1 MRWYC
6 EVALTYIDPTY
17 MIYGLS
23 ELLEDWRVRVMLVDP
38 VIVNSSR
45 IGDTLISMRSQL
57 AADTVLIHPKITEK
71 LIRDTERRVMFFIWE
86 GE

>member
-1 MRWYC
+1 
-6 EVALTYIDPTY
+6 

-23 ELLEDWRVRVMLVDP
+23 ELLEYWRVRVMLVDP

-45 IGDTLISMRSQL
+45 IGDTLISMRSPL
-57 AADTVLIHPKITEK
+57 AADTVLMNPKIIEK
-71 LIRDTERRVMFFIWE
+71 LIRNAERKVMFFIWE